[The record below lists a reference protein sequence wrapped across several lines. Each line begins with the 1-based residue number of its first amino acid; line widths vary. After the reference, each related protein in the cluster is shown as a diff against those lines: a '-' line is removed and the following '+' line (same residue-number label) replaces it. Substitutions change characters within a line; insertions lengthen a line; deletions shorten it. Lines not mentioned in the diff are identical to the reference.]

1 MLVRDIMSRE
11 VMTVTPDTP
20 VPALAALFADR
31 GISGVPVVEADGSL
45 IGLVTEGDLIRRLVA
60 ENEQPRSW
68 LSRMFGSSPQQAHQ
82 YAQVHG
88 QRARD
93 VMSTQLQV
101 LSEDD
106 TVSHAAALLEKHHI
120 RRLPVVKNGK
130 LLGILSRAD
139 LMRAVLAPVA
149 KTEIAVSDKEIR
161 EQVRKAMRKQAWA
174 DSYLIFADVA
184 DGVVTFHGFSRS
196 ADVERALRVL
206 GESVPGV
213 KEVRLDLVPKPPFV
227 LD

>member
-1 MLVRDIMSRE
+1 MFVRDIMTRE

-20 VPALAALFADR
+20 VPALAALFAER
-31 GISGVPVVEADGSL
+31 GISGVPVVEASGNL

-60 ENEQPRSW
+60 DEEQPRSW
-68 LSRMFGSSPQQAHQ
+68 LSRLFGSSPQQAHH
-82 YAQVHG
+82 YAQIHG
-88 QRARD
+88 QHARD

-101 LSEDD
+101 VGEDD

-120 RRLPVVKNGK
+120 RRLPVVRNGK

-139 LMRAVLAPVA
+139 MMRALLAPIA
-149 KTEIAVSDKEIR
+149 KSDAPVSDR
-161 EQVRKAMRKQAWA
+161 ELLLRVRAEMRKQSWA

-196 ADVERALRVL
+196 PDVERALRAL
-206 GESVPGV
+206 GEGIPGV
-213 KEVRLDLVPKPPFV
+213 KAVKLDLAPKPAFV
-227 LD
+227 VD